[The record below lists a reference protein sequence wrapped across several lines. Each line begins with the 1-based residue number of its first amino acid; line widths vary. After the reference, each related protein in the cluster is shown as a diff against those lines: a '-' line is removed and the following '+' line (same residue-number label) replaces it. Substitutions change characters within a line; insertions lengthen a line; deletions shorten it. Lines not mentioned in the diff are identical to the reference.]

1 MNFLIPGLLGIAL
14 LTGCTAGEHTR
25 HTSKLMGD
33 DGTAPPLMR
42 SVHIVAWAGFDEK
55 HLSKVS
61 GLANT
66 ALYAS
71 GVRKGNPNAMYR
83 YVAVSSPRMENEGF
97 LWKSPGDVMY
107 VVGAMVP
114 DHIGELKRED
124 ILEVRSISSWDSLVD
139 FHSNGEG
146 QIVTKVLCRKSSPDW
161 KKCHDALP
169 MFHKHR
175 AAGFTGTPFPSS
187 VKDYG
192 FTFSQYY
199 DEEGKLLRPLPK
211 P

>member
-14 LTGCTAGEHTR
+14 LAGCTAGEHTR

-55 HLSKVS
+55 PLAKVS

-71 GVRKGNPNAMYR
+71 GVRKGNLNVTYR
-83 YVAVSSPRMENEGF
+83 YVPVSSPRMEDDGF
-97 LWKSPGDVMY
+97 LWFKSGSQMY
-107 VVGAMVP
+107 LVGAMIP
-114 DHIGELKRED
+114 DHIGEIKRED
-124 ILEVRSISSWDSLVD
+124 ILELRSIASWDTLVD
-139 FHSNGEG
+139 FHTTGEG
-146 QIVTKVLCRKSSPDW
+146 QIVTKVLCRRASPDW
-161 KKCHDALP
+161 KKCHDSLP
-169 MFHKHR
+169 MFLTHK
-175 AAGFTGTPFPSS
+175 AAGFTGTLFPQS

-192 FTFSQYY
+192 FTFTQYY
-199 DEEGKLLRPLPK
+199 DEEGKLLKPLPK